1 MIRKK
6 TAGSAMPFNYRRI
19 LFTGAIALAGIAS
32 LGNAARADTI
42 PMLPALQKIIDGA
55 KKEGKLTL
63 SYAANILGG
72 PDGARVGAAGV
83 KQMFGVDL
91 DVVYFPGPSFAPMVA
106 KLLTEM
112 QAGQPSSTDLYNGTA
127 VEVTAYLPR
136 GLFRQV
142 PWTEL
147 YPGRITPEIAEA
159 DGRALRIVTKI
170 PGIMYNK
177 RAAPEMADAKVM
189 NDLLKPA
196 YKGKIY
202 TTPYLAGFD
211 VLLAK
216 DVWGYDKTEAFLRQ
230 LAPNLGGLV
239 ACAGTDR
246 IASGEIPA
254 LALSCSGSEVNTA
267 HYRGVL
273 DQAILRDAGERRY
286 DYLGVPVNAAHP
298 NAAILFALYASSPE
312 GQTKILHDL
321 FGSELD
327 TYPDTQT
334 HKEILALEKEGMS
347 FTGVTTDWWGSHSG
361 INEDLG
367 KLIKIV
373 LKH

>member
-1 MIRKK
+1 M
-6 TAGSAMPFNYRRI
+6 TFNRRRI
-19 LFTGAIALAGIAS
+19 VFAIAMTLIGIAAH
-32 LGNAARADTI
+32 GDRVRADSI
-42 PMLPALQKIIDGA
+42 PMSPALQKVIDGA
-55 KKEGKLTL
+55 KQEGKLTL

-72 PDGARVGAAGV
+72 PEGARIGAAGI
-83 KQMFGVDL
+83 KQSFGVDL
-91 DVVYFPGPSFAPMVA
+91 DVTYFPGPSFAPMVA
-106 KLLTEM
+106 RLLTEM

-136 GLFRQV
+136 GLFRQI

-147 YPGRITPEIAEA
+147 YPGRITSEIAEA

-170 PGIMYNK
+170 PGIMFNK
-177 RAAPEMADAKVM
+177 QAAPELADAKVM
-189 NDLLKPA
+189 SDLLNPA

-216 DVWGYDKTEAFLRQ
+216 DVWCYDKTEAFLRQ
-230 LAPNLGGLV
+230 FAPNIGGLV

-254 LALSCSGSEVNTA
+254 LALSCSGSETNIE

-273 DQAILRDAGERRY
+273 GQAVLRDAGERRY

-312 GQTKILHDL
+312 GQSKILHDL

-327 TYPDTQT
+327 TYPDTPT
-334 HKEILALEKEGMS
+334 HQQIAALESDGMS
-347 FTGVTTDWWGSHSG
+347 FTGVTTDWWGSHAG

-367 KLIKIV
+367 KLIQIV

>member
-1 MIRKK
+1 MR
-6 TAGSAMPFNYRRI
+6 FNHRCI
-19 LFTGAIALAGIAS
+19 LFTVGVALVGIGL
-32 LGNAARADTI
+32 LGSPAHAETF
-42 PMLPALQKIIDGA
+42 PMSPALQKVIDGA
-55 KKEGKLTL
+55 KQEGKLTL

-72 PDGARVGAAGV
+72 PDGARIGAAGV
-83 KQMFGVDL
+83 KKMFGVDL
-91 DVVYFPGPSFAPMVA
+91 DVTYFPGPSFAPMVA
-106 KLLTEM
+106 RLLTEM
-112 QAGQPSSTDLYNGTA
+112 QAAQPSSTDLYNGTA

-170 PGIMYNK
+170 PGVMYNK
-177 RAAPEMADAKVM
+177 QVVPELGDAREM

-230 LAPNLGGLV
+230 FAPNIGGLV

-254 LALSCSGSEVNTA
+254 LALSCSGSEVSTE
-267 HYRGVL
+267 HYRRVL
-273 DQAILRDAGERRY
+273 GQAVLRDAGERRY
-286 DYLGVPVNAAHP
+286 DYLSVPINAAHP

-312 GQTKILHDL
+312 GQSKILHDL

-327 TYPDTQT
+327 TYRDTPT
-334 HKEILALEKEGMS
+334 HQQIVELEKEGMS
-347 FTGVTTDWWGSHSG
+347 FTGVTTDWWASHPG
-361 INEDLG
+361 INDDLG

>member
-1 MIRKK
+1 
-6 TAGSAMPFNYRRI
+6 MPFNYRRI
-19 LFTGAIALAGIAS
+19 LFAATIGFLGIALQRNLAHAE
-32 LGNAARADTI
+32 TI
-42 PMLPALQKIIDGA
+42 PMSPALQKVIDGA
-55 KKEGKLTL
+55 KQEGKLTL
-63 SYAANILGG
+63 SFAANILGG
-72 PDGARVGAAGV
+72 PDGARIGAAGV

-91 DVVYFPGPSFAPMVA
+91 EVTYIPGPSFAPMVA
-106 KLLTEM
+106 RLLTEM

-136 GLFRQV
+136 GLFRQI

-159 DGRALRIVTKI
+159 GGRALRIVTKI

-177 RAAPEMADAKVM
+177 KAAPEFADAM
-189 NDLLKPA
+189 MMSDLLKPA

-216 DVWGYDKTEAFLRQ
+216 DVWGYEKTEAFLLQ
-230 LAPNLGGLV
+230 FAPDIGGLV

-254 LALSCSGSEVNTA
+254 LALSCSGSETNIA

-273 DQAILRDAGERRY
+273 GQAVLRDAGERRY
-286 DYLGVPVNAAHP
+286 DYLSIPVNAAHP

-312 GQTKILHDL
+312 GQSKILHDL

-327 TYPDTQT
+327 TYPDTPT
-334 HKEILALEKEGMS
+334 HQEIVDLEKSGMS
-347 FTGVTTDWWGSHSG
+347 FTGVTTDWWASHPG
-361 INEDLG
+361 INDDLG

-373 LKH
+373 LKR

>member
-1 MIRKK
+1 MIFNHPRIWFA
-6 TAGSAMPFNYRRI
+6 TALSFV
-19 LFTGAIALAGIAS
+19 AIAMS
-32 LGNAARADTI
+32 GNPARADNF
-42 PMLPALQKIIDGA
+42 PSSPALQKIIAGA
-55 KKEGKLTL
+55 KQEGQLTL

-72 PDGARVGAAGV
+72 AEGARIGAAGV
-83 KQMFGVDL
+83 KKMFGVDL
-91 DVVYFPGPSFAPMVA
+91 DVTYFPGPSFAPMVA
-106 KLLTEM
+106 RLLTEM
-112 QAGQPSSTDLYNGTA
+112 QAGQQSSTDLYNGTA

-136 GLFRQV
+136 GLFRQI

-177 RAAPEMADAKVM
+177 EAVPELADAKVM
-189 NDLLKPA
+189 NDLLNPA
-196 YKGKIY
+196 YKGKID

-216 DVWGYDKTEAFLRQ
+216 DVWGYDKTEAFLRA
-230 LAPNLGGLV
+230 LAPNIGGLV
-239 ACAGTDR
+239 SCAATDR

-254 LALSCSGSEVNTA
+254 LALSCSGSEANIA
-267 HYRGVL
+267 RYRGVL
-273 DQAILRDAGERRY
+273 DQAVLHDAGERRY
-286 DYLGVPVNAAHP
+286 DYLSVPVNAAHP

-312 GQTKILHDL
+312 GQSKILHDL

-327 TYPDTQT
+327 TYPDTPT
-334 HKEILALEKEGMS
+334 HQQIVELEKEGMS
-347 FTGVTTDWWGSHSG
+347 FTGVTIDWWGSHPG
-361 INEDLG
+361 INDDLN
-367 KLIKIV
+367 KLIQIV